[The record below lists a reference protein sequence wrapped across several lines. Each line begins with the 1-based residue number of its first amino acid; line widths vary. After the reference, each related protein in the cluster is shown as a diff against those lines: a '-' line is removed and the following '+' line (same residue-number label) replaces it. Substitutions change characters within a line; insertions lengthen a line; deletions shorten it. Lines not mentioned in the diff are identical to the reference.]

1 MGGITITRYG
11 DTEKEVLDKL
21 REQVVHGAS
30 LGLYPDSAVILIR
43 GDDLIGYG
51 EGDAKEADKK
61 KAKLFNIKLD
71 EQALTVEFEEV
82 EEGRIFHVGVAARY
96 SKAPE
101 PGQILGTVHLHT

>member
-1 MGGITITRYG
+1 MGGTTITEYG
-11 DTEKEVLDKL
+11 GTEKEVLDKL
-21 REQVVHGAS
+21 REQIVHGAS
-30 LGLYPDSAVILIR
+30 LGLYPVSAAVLIR

-71 EQALTVEFEEV
+71 EQGRAVEFEEV
-82 EEGRIFHVGVAARY
+82 EEGRTFHVGVAAMY

-101 PGQILGTVHLHT
+101 PGQILGTIHLHT